1 MKDKVRNGK
10 VLGTDK
16 GLWGGVVRGG
26 REAKPLQVAQS
37 PPKRAG
43 NSCHSLWNVR
53 TPGARATSPSIP
65 VSQWL
70 VNDKTLITPL
80 INRTIPPARPPPHTQ
95 RALCA

>member
-1 MKDKVRNGK
+1 MQ
-10 VLGTDK
+10 
-16 GLWGGVVRGG
+16 GG

-53 TPGARATSPSIP
+53 MPGARARSPSIP

-80 INRTIPPARPPPHTQ
+80 INRTIPPPLHTPDVHSVPDV
-95 RALCA
+95 R